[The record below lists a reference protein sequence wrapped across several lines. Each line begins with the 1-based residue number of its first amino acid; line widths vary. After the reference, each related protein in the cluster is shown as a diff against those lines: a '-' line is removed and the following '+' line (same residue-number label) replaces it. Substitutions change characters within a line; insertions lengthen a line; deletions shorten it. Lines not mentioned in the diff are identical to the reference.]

1 MYIFF
6 AAVIFAIVSTGV
18 DSGTIS
24 VSFSDSKSCEICSSC
39 MDDLGFLDTPSKPTF
54 GTTPSCVDYCVDCY
68 GSGRKSYFDCTTD
81 SLTVDF

>member
-6 AAVIFAIVSTGV
+6 AAVAFAVVTNLGSDTT
-18 DSGTIS
+18 TI
-24 VSFSDSKSCEICSSC
+24 SFSDSKACEICSSC

-68 GSGRKSYFDCTTD
+68 GSGRKSYIDCTTD